1 MAYIKGVVSGRLTKE
16 VELRK
21 TANGTSVASFSVA
34 VDRSTGKN
42 QEKTTDF
49 YNCIAWKGTADYINN
64 YVHKGDML
72 TAEFRLQ
79 TRSYQNKAG
88 QDVHVTELVI
98 DSVIAVTPKRGTATQ
113 AAQPAQ
119 QYTPAQA
126 QPVPAQPQ
134 QQYQGSYPEPDFS
147 GEDFGL

>member
-98 DSVIAVTPKRGTATQ
+98 DSVIAVTPKRGTAQ
-113 AAQPAQ
+113 ATTQPAQ
-119 QYTPAQA
+119 QYSAPVQA

-134 QQYQGSYPEPDFS
+134 YESPDFD
-147 GEDFGL
+147 GENFGL